1 MVGAVKTKVTA
12 LDVTGADTSNL
23 NKAGALSIYNA
34 ADNALLAAQDAL
46 IVL

>member
-1 MVGAVKTKVTA
+1 MVGAVKTKVDA
-12 LDVTGADTSNL
+12 LDTTGADTSNL